1 MLSDDVCGGTL
12 KIHYLDD
19 YGESHYIGPIE
30 GAQPMSEAWVN
41 GFDHQG
47 SPEFRSSHVCGTL
60 TQDALK
66 GWLDLQ
72 QYYISA
78 FKSGVYPSVLRD
90 RVFLWARLY
99 PADADVP
106 QDHIGK
112 PSGWQHVRPSAILSL
127 RIRSHGLSARP
138 KTSFGLSS
146 FRPAGTSPSR

>member
-1 MLSDDVCGGTL
+1 MLNDDLSYHRRTL
-12 KIHYLDD
+12 KLHYLDD

-47 SPEFRSSHVCGTL
+47 ILRFPSSHVYGTL

-90 RVFLWARLY
+90 RIFLWARLY
-99 PADADVP
+99 PANSDVP

-112 PSGWQHVRPSAILSL
+112 PSGWQQVCPFRHSL
-127 RIRSHGLSARP
+127 FL
-138 KTSFGLSS
+138 
-146 FRPAGTSPSR
+146 